1 MPKHRL
7 SAAAVRTIE
16 ARLAEKISPVDR
28 SRLQQLI
35 PLIDEQGRMRLDAAL
50 QTLFPDKEKDA
61 AQTAFRQFRARLTA
75 GAEDARLAF
84 ALESDGRSRGQSGE
98 QACCFTG
105 DDSSQ
110 AAALE
115 FSGAETA
122 PLRHR
127 PTVDLRYTEERNGK
141 PLVPC
146 YLSFSDNDRKLK
158 ESLQGKLEAR
168 LANSPAFAY
177 ELFDRSRL
185 LAGDS
190 RDEALAT
197 QLANSDLVLVLLSQ
211 DWLAGSGVPDVERQA
226 VLGRDGVAPL
236 AYLPV
241 ALQSLPADSTS
252 TNWRGIDPAT
262 VMRDAK
268 GVAFAQCRDVDAFA
282 DRLTQ
287 QIHARVR
294 RDIYPLAEPAVP
306 PLRSRKAERHAL
318 WHLREQSEHL
328 TCYTENSAFLGEM
341 DVFGKGAAATGGGRR
356 DPERRLVVHDLM
368 EWLAAEQG
376 VPYCALLGETGM
388 GKTTACLALVQELL
402 KGRET
407 DSTLRIPI
415 YLDLRK
421 LRTRLTLGRNQEATL
436 PRRLSLKEM
445 LDTIIAGTVQ
455 SLDSPL
461 TADDVIRLVQEDG
474 ALVIFDGLDE
484 VLVHLSAADGQ
495 AFTRELYRI
504 LPPALLPAGKTTKDK
519 KLGRLLITCRTQF
532 FRTLTDQAKH
542 FLAEDRDGIVRQDYR
557 ALVLL
562 PFDEAQIRHYLQLA
576 LPGEDPDRIL
586 DLFRSVHNLSEL
598 AERPYTLSLLTDRIA
613 EIESWKMAG
622 RKVTGVTV
630 YGAFTAA
637 WLKRDDPKHTFLPAH
652 KALLME
658 YLAAELWRRGR
669 KTWSVDDLE
678 QWLVD
683 FLAGHPELTRHYG
696 AAADGGLN
704 DRHLIELFK
713 EDLRTATFLMREGEA
728 AFRFAHTSLQEYFL
742 ACHLHRAL
750 QENRLI
756 AWVMPR
762 VSRETLDFLGQLALE
777 TDAEGAAGAGGQMLS
792 ALRSL
797 RDAPPAGAAELA
809 FAYVLHALAHGYPT
823 PSPAGFRLAG
833 SDLRGWEIAGAPDKL
848 LPLGGADFTGARL
861 DGTVFRHANL
871 EGADFSRTRLARAGF
886 HGCRVVA
893 GGFNE
898 AELSGTIFRGC
909 NLARADFTGARCHR
923 SQWLH
928 CRLEGARGLP
938 SAAPEGFVAPAPDSA
953 ALQASGHCL
962 ERFAGHSS
970 GINACAFAPDGER
983 LLSAS
988 DDSTLRL
995 WDARSGDCL
1004 LTLAGH
1010 KSSVQGCA
1018 FAPDGERLLS
1028 ASLDKTLR
1036 LWDAQNGDCL
1046 LTLAGHQAGVWDC
1059 AFSPDGERLLSASG
1073 DGTLRLWDARSG
1085 QPLAPL
1091 VEHFGGDSWAVL
1103 DLPGNR
1109 IVQVGGD
1116 AWRWLGWQAMDP
1128 ATGRLERYPAEIFG
1142 PLPTG
1147 ATNVQAA
1154 SVAGRME

>member
-1 MPKHRL
+1 MTKPRL
-7 SAAAVRTIE
+7 SAAAVRAIE

-35 PLIDEQGRMRLDAAL
+35 PLVDGQGNMHLDAAL
-50 QTLFPDKEKDA
+50 KTLFPDKAKDA
-61 AQTAFRQFRARLTA
+61 AQTAFRQFRRRLA
-75 GAEDARLAF
+75 DGAEDAGLAF
-84 ALESDGRSRGQSGE
+84 ALESDGRTRGQSGE
-98 QACCFTG
+98 QPCYFTG

-115 FSGAETA
+115 FSEAETA
-122 PLRHR
+122 PLRR
-127 PTVDLRYTEERNGK
+127 GPSVDQGYVEMREGK
-141 PLVPC
+141 PLVRC
-146 YLSFSDNDRKLK
+146 YISFSDQDRYLK
-158 ESLQGKLEAR
+158 VRLQERLAER
-168 LANSPAFAY
+168 LANSPGFVY
-177 ELFDRSRL
+177 ELYDRSL
-185 LAGDS
+185 LLSGDP
-190 RDEALAT
+190 RDQTLAA
-197 QLANSDLVLVLLSQ
+197 QLDQTDLILCLLSQ
-211 DWLAGSGVPDVERQA
+211 SWLAGVGVPGVERRA
-226 VLGRDGVAPL
+226 VLGQGGIAPL
-236 AYLPV
+236 PYLPV
-241 ALQSLPADSTS
+241 ALRRLPIDATW
-252 TNWRGIDPAT
+252 TMWHGIDPAT
-262 VMRDAK
+262 ILRDTRGA
-268 GVAFAQCRDVDAFA
+268 AFEQCRESDLFA
-282 DRLTQ
+282 DELAQQVQARAVRDVCPQARALT
-287 QIHARVR
+287 
-294 RDIYPLAEPAVP
+294 LP
-306 PLRSRKAERHAL
+306 PPRRKAEEYANRHL
-318 WHLREQSEHL
+318 LEREEL
-328 TCYTENSAFLGEM
+328 LCRYIENDASLSDLDAWDKTAARASG
-341 DVFGKGAAATGGGRR
+341 DGRKGS
-356 DPERRLVVHDLM
+356 DRRLVVHDLM
-368 EWLAAEQG
+368 DWLAAESG
-376 VPYCALLGETGM
+376 RPYCTLLGETGM
-388 GKTTACLALVQELL
+388 GKTTACLELVQALL
-402 KGRET
+402 QGREK
-407 DSTLRIPI
+407 DASLRIPI

-421 LRTRLTLGRNQEATL
+421 LRTRLTPGRNQEATL
-436 PRRLSLKEM
+436 PRALSLKQM

-461 TADDVIRLVQEDG
+461 TADDVIRLVREDG

-495 AFTRELYRI
+495 ALTRELYRI
-504 LPPALLPAGKTTKDK
+504 LPPALLQAGKTAKGK
-519 KLGRLLITCRTQF
+519 KLGRLLITCRTQY

-576 LPGEDPDRIL
+576 LPGENPGRIL
-586 DLFRSVHNLSEL
+586 ELFRSVHNLSEL

-613 EIESWKMAG
+613 EIEGWKMAG

-683 FLAGHPELTRHYG
+683 FLAAHPEMTRHYG
-696 AAADGGLN
+696 SLPDGTLS

-713 EDLRTATFLMREGEA
+713 EDLRTATFLMREGES

-750 QENRLI
+750 QENRPI
-756 AWVMPR
+756 AWAMPR

-777 TDAEGAAGAGGQMLS
+777 TAAEGVAEAGGQMLS
-792 ALRSL
+792 VLRSL

-809 FAYVLHALAHGYPT
+809 FAYVLHAVAHGYPT
-823 PSPAGFRLAG
+823 PSPAGFQLAG

-871 EGADFSRTRLARAGF
+871 DGADFSRTRLARAGF

-893 GGFNE
+893 GGFDE
-898 AELSGTIFRGC
+898 AELSGTIFREC
-909 NLARADFTGARCHR
+909 NLARADFAGARCHR

-938 SAAPEGFVAPAPDSA
+938 SAVPQGFVAPAPDSA
-953 ALQASGHCL
+953 ALQASGLCL
-962 ERFAGHSS
+962 EQFTGHSS
-970 GINACAFAPDGER
+970 AIYACAFAPDGER

-988 DDSTLRL
+988 YDNTLRL
-995 WDARSGDCL
+995 WDAQSGDCL

-1010 KSSVQGCA
+1010 QGPVRGCA

-1028 ASLDKTLR
+1028 ASYD
-1036 LWDAQNGDCL
+1036 N
-1046 LTLAGHQAGVWDC
+1046 
-1059 AFSPDGERLLSASG
+1059 
-1073 DGTLRLWDARSG
+1073 TLRLWDARSG

-1091 VEHFGGDSWAVL
+1091 VQHFAGAAWAVL

-1116 AWRWLGWQAMDP
+1116 AWRWLGWQATNP
-1128 ATGRLERYPAEIFG
+1128 ATGRRERYPAEAFG
-1142 PLPTG
+1142 PLRTWVPKAE
-1147 ATNVQAA
+1147 ATPVT
-1154 SVAGRME
+1154 GRM